1 LYDGVDPPR
10 NVGPIDLT
18 FSSDL
23 RHLGE
28 TTRLRPAANPSTKF
42 RVARD
47 GRPANPLHNTM
58 NENTITLWQK
68 ARGGDQ
74 EAYDRL
80 FAIYSDRTLMFIR
93 ARLGPRLRA
102 VIESRDILQDT
113 YLAAHRDFSSFDYTD
128 DGAFGRWL
136 CRIIENRI
144 RDLGDY
150 WGAKKR
156 QVVALPEPEPETGP
170 VTAVERDERRQALLR
185 GIDAL
190 GEDHRMVLLL
200 RYFEGLDAEEAG
212 HRMNRSDGAI
222 RKLTARALAELGGL
236 L

>member
-1 LYDGVDPPR
+1 
-10 NVGPIDLT
+10 
-18 FSSDL
+18 
-23 RHLGE
+23 
-28 TTRLRPAANPSTKF
+28 
-42 RVARD
+42 
-47 GRPANPLHNTM
+47 M
-58 NENTITLWQK
+58 NENTLTLWRK
-68 ARGGDQ
+68 ARGGDR

-80 FAIYSDRTLMFIR
+80 FAIYSDRAVMFIR

-113 YLAAHRDFSSFDYTD
+113 FMAAHRDFSSFDHTD
-128 DGAFGRWL
+128 EGAFGRWL

-156 QVVALPEPEPETGP
+156 QVVALPKPEPETGP

-185 GIDAL
+185 GLDAL
-190 GEDHRMVLLL
+190 GEDHRSVLLL

-212 HRMNRSDGAI
+212 LRMSRSAGAI
-222 RKLTARALAELGGL
+222 RKLTARALAELGGVL
-236 L
+236 

>member
-1 LYDGVDPPR
+1 MDE
-10 NVGPIDLT
+10 NTLT
-18 FSSDL
+18 L
-23 RHLGE
+23 WR
-28 TTRLRPAANPSTKF
+28 K
-42 RVARD
+42 ARD
-47 GRPANPLHNTM
+47 GDR
-58 NENTITLWQK
+58 
-68 ARGGDQ
+68 

-80 FAIYSDRTLMFIR
+80 FALHSDRTLLFIR

-102 VIESRDILQDT
+102 SIESRDVLQDA
-113 YLAAHRDFSSFDYTD
+113 YLAAHRDFASFEYTD

-150 WGAKKR
+150 WGARKR
-156 QVVALPEPEPETGP
+156 QVIALPEPEPETGP
-170 VTAVERDERRQALLR
+170 VTAVDRAERRQALLR

-190 GEDHRMVLLL
+190 SEDHRLVLLL
-200 RYFEGLDAEEAG
+200 RYFEGLDVEETAR
-212 HRMNRSDGAI
+212 RMNRSNGAV

>member
-1 LYDGVDPPR
+1 
-10 NVGPIDLT
+10 
-18 FSSDL
+18 
-23 RHLGE
+23 
-28 TTRLRPAANPSTKF
+28 
-42 RVARD
+42 
-47 GRPANPLHNTM
+47 M
-58 NENTITLWQK
+58 NENTLTLWQK
-68 ARGGDQ
+68 ARGGDR

-102 VIESRDILQDT
+102 VVESRDILQDT
-113 YLAAHRDFSSFDYTD
+113 YLAAHRDFSSFDCTD

-156 QVVALPEPEPETGP
+156 QVVALPKPEPETGP

-190 GEDHRMVLLL
+190 GEDHRLVLLL

-212 HRMNRSDGAI
+212 HRMNRSAGAI